1 MDESEQV
8 ELAIEIIAPESTN
21 EQLDRMTRQLLAE
34 LRELHTG
41 TVSLSQDASVPEGA
55 KSAEAVTLGTIA
67 IAVLPSLLPKIV
79 EAIQAWAL
87 RGNNRTVKFKGKI
100 GRRMIEFEGTAEE
113 FQKLLNTL
121 SKKGK

>member
-8 ELAIEIIAPESTN
+8 EFKIEINAPESTN
-21 EQLDRMTRQLLAE
+21 EQLDRMTRQLLTE
-34 LRELHTG
+34 LRELHAG
-41 TVSLSQDASVPEGA
+41 TVSLSQDASVPEGT

-79 EAIQAWAL
+79 EAVQAWVL

-113 FQKLLNTL
+113 FQKLLNSL
-121 SKKGK
+121 PKKGN